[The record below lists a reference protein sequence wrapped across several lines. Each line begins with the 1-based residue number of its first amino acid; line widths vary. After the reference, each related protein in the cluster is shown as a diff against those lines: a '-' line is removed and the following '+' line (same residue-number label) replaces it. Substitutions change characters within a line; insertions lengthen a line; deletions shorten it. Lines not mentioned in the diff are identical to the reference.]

1 MDVKGIAWVGRLY
14 EKFETMCLEVED
26 IICQDTVKY
35 VENQVEVVG
44 ASVKRFY
51 SDVMQDFLPPSELSD
66 EKVAV
71 CNSALENYENVVICK
86 KPTMGMKIERSK
98 FSEEKSNE
106 YSKET
111 ADAKRDIICK
121 LPRGHNHANNLY
133 LVSSPYSAAN
143 RAQID
148 GYSRKKDDE
157 NIHHKIDLDSRE
169 STTRGCKSLTET
181 SPTNLEIKYE
191 NDASSCCAI
200 LNRKSEAS
208 SELAGNTETI
218 MSVKDTRYNS
228 VMQSSNETEIRTDNI
243 LSDTSSNSIVG
254 TEETRLLSY
263 GDSSAELDAKLHK
276 KVMEDGGKLIDLGQ
290 PDHLHDQLTLAY
302 SFKVGRSDSWSP
314 DDIELEHGTGNIQ
327 QADETKL
334 DEEACVLV
342 NRDDLHFDFNEE
354 VKQRHYKIAGAFSFT
369 KKSKRKQEYKELA
382 MKHGYGF
389 GRIPNHQDKQKLTA
403 EDVSE
408 LDWQLL

>member
-263 GDSSAELDAKLHK
+263 GDSSAELD
-276 KVMEDGGKLIDLGQ
+276 
-290 PDHLHDQLTLAY
+290 
-302 SFKVGRSDSWSP
+302 GRSDSWSP

-354 VKQRHYKIAGAFSFT
+354 VKQRHYKKIAGAFSFT